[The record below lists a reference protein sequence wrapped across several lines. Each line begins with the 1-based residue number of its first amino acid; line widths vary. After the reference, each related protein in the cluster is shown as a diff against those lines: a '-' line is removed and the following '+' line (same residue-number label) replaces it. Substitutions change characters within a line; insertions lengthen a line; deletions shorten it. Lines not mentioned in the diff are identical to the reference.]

1 MSFNP
6 SQENNVSNNTI
17 SKLNYAPQLRQNI
30 KIGKKA
36 KNFVSS
42 VFELVKEKINKSEQ
56 REKEI
61 VSNFLSSLF
70 EETENQIMVSQFI
83 DSMLMEV
90 RKEMDEHQNMK
101 NKKDSK
107 LINKEI
113 KDIRKNPNSY
123 MNDIIINKKLVENH
137 TSFIESRQE
146 EKNQKISFSIH
157 EEVNKKHILK
167 KKEIQKKALK
177 LDKVKKKK
185 GLGQNI
191 DRRIEQ
197 KVKRIKQYLGKEK
210 QEKIGYFNH
219 TKEQRKEPKDKIKKM
234 REKNNTNIKCLIQK
248 RRVLRI
254 VNKNIVPKK
263 SRMINK
269 YLNEINEKECG
280 KKMEKNNLFKKPKIS
295 AKNLGNECVN
305 KKNITK
311 TLFC

>member
-83 DSMLMEV
+83 DSMFMEV
-90 RKEMDEHQNMK
+90 KKEMDEHQNMK

-113 KDIRKNPNSY
+113 KDIRKNPNSHLSQQ
-123 MNDIIINKKLVENH
+123 NHFLLKIERDNIKKQYEQKFKLMEKH
-137 TSFIESRQE
+137 TSLVESRQE
-146 EKNQKISFSIH
+146 EKNQKISFLSH
-157 EEVNKKHILK
+157 EEGNKEYIVK

-177 LDKVKKKK
+177 LDRVKKKK
-185 GLGQNI
+185 VLGQNI

-197 KVKRIKQYLGKEK
+197 KVKRI
-210 QEKIGYFNH
+210 
-219 TKEQRKEPKDKIKKM
+219 
-234 REKNNTNIKCLIQK
+234 
-248 RRVLRI
+248 
-254 VNKNIVPKK
+254 
-263 SRMINK
+263 
-269 YLNEINEKECG
+269 
-280 KKMEKNNLFKKPKIS
+280 
-295 AKNLGNECVN
+295 
-305 KKNITK
+305 
-311 TLFC
+311 

>member
-83 DSMLMEV
+83 DSMFMEV
-90 RKEMDEHQNMK
+90 KKEMDEHQNMK

-113 KDIRKNPNSY
+113 KDIRKNPNSHLSQQ
-123 MNDIIINKKLVENH
+123 NHFLLKIERDNINKQYEPKFKLMEKH
-137 TSFIESRQE
+137 TSLIENRQE
-146 EKNQKISFSIH
+146 EKNQKISFLSH
-157 EEVNKKHILK
+157 EEGNKEYIVK

-177 LDKVKKKK
+177 LDRVKKKK
-185 GLGQNI
+185 VLGQNI

-197 KVKRIKQYLGKEK
+197 KVKRI
-210 QEKIGYFNH
+210 
-219 TKEQRKEPKDKIKKM
+219 
-234 REKNNTNIKCLIQK
+234 
-248 RRVLRI
+248 
-254 VNKNIVPKK
+254 
-263 SRMINK
+263 
-269 YLNEINEKECG
+269 
-280 KKMEKNNLFKKPKIS
+280 
-295 AKNLGNECVN
+295 
-305 KKNITK
+305 
-311 TLFC
+311 